1 MRTITHHSIEEDSM
15 PLQRLKEYLDR
26 EKVKYVS
33 IIHSPAFTAQ
43 EIAASA
49 HIPGKSLAKTVI
61 VTIDG
66 TMAMAV
72 VPASYAVDFDLLQGA
87 LGARKVTLAKE
98 SDFKD
103 RFPGCELGAMPP
115 FGNLYNLEVFV
126 SRSLAENEDIAF
138 NACSHHELIKISYAD
153 YKRLAAPVL
162 ITFSVHA

>member
-1 MRTITHHSIEEDSM
+1 M

-26 EKVKYVS
+26 EDVKYVS

-49 HIPGKSLAKTVI
+49 HIPGKNLAKTVM

-72 VPASYAVDFDLLQGA
+72 VPASYSVDFDMLQGA
-87 LGARKVTLAKE
+87 IGANSVKLAHE
-98 SDFKD
+98 AEFKD
-103 RFPGCELGAMPP
+103 RFPDCELGAMPP
-115 FGNLYNLEVFV
+115 FGNLYGMEVFV
-126 SRSLAENEDIAF
+126 ARSLAEDEDIAF
-138 NACSHHELIKISYAD
+138 NACSHHELIKIA
-153 YKRLAAPVL
+153 YKDFERIVQPSV